1 MLEVAK
7 PATIAITK
15 RIVGAAAAA
24 AIGAAV
30 WAYLDSGPYLQRFGW
45 LLAIIGGLMAIPTR
59 GGMGRY
65 DTDEARGWLGWGP
78 EEPDKDLDVG
88 GVGLTRIGVL
98 LFVSIPLFATGLLLT

>member
-45 LLAIIGGLMAIPTR
+45 LLAIVGGLMAIPTPR
-59 GGMGRY
+59 WDGPVATPTGSAGGS
-65 DTDEARGWLGWGP
+65 A
-78 EEPDKDLDVG
+78 G
-88 GVGLTRIGVL
+88 GGEDMTRI
-98 LFVSIPLFATGLLLT
+98 STWAASA